1 MARLSRRFLTA
12 ALTLAL
18 VLWAQRL
25 QPPVPILAAAQ
36 QPEYHRPESADT
48 QQQPLPVTQ
57 SAHADEASALLNAP
71 PLPQA
76 PERSKRRPRV
86 AIIIDDMGY
95 NLDIG
100 RQLLQLDLA
109 LSFSFLPA
117 APYTGELA
125 RQAQAGGRSILVH
138 LPMEPKTWQGNEEQ
152 QTLRVEENKE
162 VMQEQLKGMLAAV
175 PAAVGANNHM
185 GSRFT
190 EDRQG
195 MLLVLAQLQSRSMFY
210 IDSFT
215 SAASVGEITAQRM
228 GLPTARRTVFLD
240 NQPQVGTI
248 CRQLGLLAAKAEAEG
263 QAIAIG
269 HPNRAMVEA
278 LTSCAVEHL
287 SGVQLVGV
295 EALVR

>member
-1 MARLSRRFLTA
+1 MARLSLRFLAA

-25 QPPVPILAAAQ
+25 QPSVPIPAAAQ
-36 QPEYHRPESADT
+36 QPEYHRPESTDT
-48 QQQPLPVTQ
+48 PQQAIPITQ
-57 SAHADEASALLNAP
+57 SGQADKAIAALHPP

-76 PERSKRRPRV
+76 PERTKHRPRV

-109 LSFSFLPA
+109 LSFSFLPS
-117 APYTGELA
+117 APHTVELV
-125 RQAQAGGRSILVH
+125 RQAKTGGRSILVH
-138 LPMEPKTWQGNEEQ
+138 LPMEPKSWQGNEEQ
-152 QTLRVEENKE
+152 STLRVGENEE
-162 VMQEQLKGMLAAV
+162 VLQEKLNGMLAAV

-190 EDRQG
+190 EDRQR
-195 MLLVLAQLQSRSMFY
+195 MRLVLAQLQSRSMFY

-215 SAASVGEITAQRM
+215 SAASVGEATAQRM

-240 NQPQVGTI
+240 NEQQGGAI
-248 CRQLGLLAAKAEAEG
+248 CRQLALLATKATVEG

-278 LTSCAVEHL
+278 LTSCAAERL
-287 SGVQLVGV
+287 SGVQLVGA
-295 EALVR
+295 ERLVR

>member
-1 MARLSRRFLTA
+1 MVRFSRRFLTA

-25 QPPVPILAAAQ
+25 QPPVPIPAAAQ
-36 QPEYHRPESADT
+36 QPEYHRPESSDT
-48 QQQPLPVTQ
+48 PQQPLPVTP
-57 SAHADEASALLNAP
+57 SAQADEASSVLNAP

-76 PERSKRRPRV
+76 TERSKHRPRV

-152 QTLRVEENKE
+152 QTLRVGENKE

-240 NQPQVGTI
+240 NQQQVGTI
-248 CRQLGLLAAKAEAEG
+248 CRQLGLLAAQARAEG

-269 HPNRAMVEA
+269 HPNRTMVEA
-278 LTSCAVEHL
+278 LTSCAAERL
-287 SGVQLVGV
+287 SGVQLVGA

>member
-1 MARLSRRFLTA
+1 MARLSLRFLAA
-12 ALTLAL
+12 ALTLVL
-18 VLWAQRL
+18 VLLAQQL
-25 QPPVPILAAAQ
+25 QPPVSIPAAAHP
-36 QPEYHRPESADT
+36 PEYHRPDSADSP
-48 QQQPLPVTQ
+48 QQAVPVTQ
-57 SAHADEASALLNAP
+57 SGQADEASGVLNAP

-76 PERSKRRPRV
+76 PERTKHRPLV

-125 RQAQAGGRSILVH
+125 RQAQAGGRSTLVH
-138 LPMEPKTWQGNEEQ
+138 LPMEPKIWQGIEEQ
-152 QTLRVEENKE
+152 QTLRVGENKE
-162 VMQEQLKGMLAAV
+162 VLQEQLKVMLAAV

-190 EDRQG
+190 ENQQG
-195 MLLVLAQLQSRSMFY
+195 MRLVLAQLRSRSMFY

-215 SAASVGEITAQRM
+215 SAASVGEATAQRM
-228 GLPTARRTVFLD
+228 GLPTARRAVFLD
-240 NQPQVGTI
+240 NQQHSSAI
-248 CRQLGLLAAKAEAEG
+248 CRQLALLATKATAER

-278 LTSCAVEHL
+278 LSSCAAERL
-287 SGVQLVGV
+287 SGVQLVGA